1 LSLICAK
8 REAAVKSKISSFLVL
23 FLIIV
28 AAVSCSSE
36 SARYNDNV
44 TQLRKKVRESF
55 SPRFDPIWV
64 AREKKAEKGKKEI
77 DRLIMVM
84 DEALKDLELYDP
96 PQEMVPLHN
105 IHKTLF
111 VDCRSALLKIKQEA
125 NKEKPKGMVAVRIY
139 QEMTKKILEAEEKI

>member
-1 LSLICAK
+1 M
-8 REAAVKSKISSFLVL
+8 KSKISSFLVL

-111 VDCRSALLKIKQEA
+111 VDCRSALLKINNIIFKL
-125 NKEKPKGMVAVRIY
+125 K
-139 QEMTKKILEAEEKI
+139 